1 MTTQE
6 KTLNLLT
13 KEHLTPDEN
22 SFLLE
27 AINNNHELKKYKVIY
42 NLLRDMGTRFHLNSD
57 LISEYVLYK
66 NEKPLEDSSLIKFV
80 PQIENHISNCGK
92 CREEFELFN
101 EEFNDIDI
109 YIAQEFEQKEK
120 TSEVKNSV
128 TKPIMIFNLFT
139 TKYIYAAAAIIA
151 FFTISLF
158 SISELTSV
166 SYKDLSELSDLSD
179 YSTTRGRISPDF
191 FNGIK
196 AFSNENY
203 SEGITLLRNDIQNNP
218 GDETIFYTNYMLGLI
233 YLHKSESN
241 FLGLFKSYNQ
251 TDIDSSISNFKQTI
265 SRNNSGAFLNINLN
279 SYFFIGKGYLINDN
293 FTEAKEYL
301 QIVVNKKG
309 SYSRQ
314 AQELIELID
323 QEI

>member
-1 MTTQE
+1 MTTHE
-6 KTLNLLT
+6 KILDLLT
-13 KEHLTPDEN
+13 KEHLTSDEK
-22 SFLLE
+22 SYLIETL
-27 AINNNHELKKYKVIY
+27 NNNPELKKYKAIY
-42 NLLRDMGTRFHLNSD
+42 NLLGDMKNNFHLTSD

-66 NEKPLEDSSLIKFV
+66 NNLPLEDNSLIKLI
-80 PQIENHISNCGK
+80 PQIEIHISTCSK

-101 EEFNDIDI
+101 EEYNDIDI
-109 YIAQEFEQKEK
+109 YIGKEFEKKEK
-120 TSEVKNSV
+120 TSELKNSAA
-128 TKPIMIFNLFT
+128 KPIRILNLFT
-139 TKYIYAAAAIIA
+139 TKYLFAAAAIIA
-151 FFTISLF
+151 FFTFSLF
-158 SISELTSV
+158 SISELTST
-166 SYKDLSELSDLSD
+166 SYKDLSELSNLSD
-179 YSTTRGRISPDF
+179 YSTTRGRISSDF

-196 AFSNENY
+196 ALSNENY
-203 SEGITLLRNDIQNNP
+203 SEGIVLLKNDIKNNSN
-218 GDETIFYTNYMLGLI
+218 DETIFYTNYMLGLI
-233 YLHKSESN
+233 YLQKSETD
-241 FLGLFKSYNQ
+241 FLGLFKSYNK

-293 FTEAKEYL
+293 FTEAKGYL